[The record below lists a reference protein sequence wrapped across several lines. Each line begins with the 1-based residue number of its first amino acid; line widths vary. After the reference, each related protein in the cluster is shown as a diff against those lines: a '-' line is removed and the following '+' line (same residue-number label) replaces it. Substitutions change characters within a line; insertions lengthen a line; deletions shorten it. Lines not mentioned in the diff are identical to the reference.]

1 MKVCRW
7 LPKLHSCANHLFII
21 CEKLRESEVISPPKL
36 LSCFSMPLSRP
47 SWTIVTPCF
56 MACLNIKFWDYKG
69 YKMLPHDLSLP
80 LQDTTTLVPF
90 SNNSIGFLL
99 LNELSS
105 KSCCRP
111 TRPLKIALHLISR
124 TFCNHTSLL
133 AAFVLHPTIYLK
145 SLATIYSLLV
155 PVPSL
160 LLRPLSGTRYRLNF
174 EMLTQSM
181 FLNPNLKLYFLETP
195 LALSFTVHTY
205 RRIVLDFLL

>member
-1 MKVCRW
+1 MNSSSVK
-7 LPKLHSCANHLFII
+7 
-21 CEKLRESEVISPPKL
+21 
-36 LSCFSMPLSRP
+36 
-47 SWTIVTPCF
+47 TI
-56 MACLNIKFWDYKG
+56 LK
-69 YKMLPHDLSLP
+69 LP
-80 LQDTTTLVPF
+80 LTEWSKGKNLPFLAKYVCFEFDFNTTEIRFTFHNVITKQQKWTSMESTDRQLYYAIQCWLIQYIQSLLTATEAQHF
-90 SNNSIGFLL
+90 ANSTGFLL

-105 KSCCRP
+105 KFCCWP

-124 TFCNHTSLL
+124 TFCNHTFLL

-181 FLNPNLKLYFLETP
+181 FLNLNLKLYFLERP

>member
-1 MKVCRW
+1 
-7 LPKLHSCANHLFII
+7 
-21 CEKLRESEVISPPKL
+21 
-36 LSCFSMPLSRP
+36 
-47 SWTIVTPCF
+47 
-56 MACLNIKFWDYKG
+56 
-69 YKMLPHDLSLP
+69 MLPLDLSLP

-105 KSCCRP
+105 KSCCWP
-111 TRPLKIALHLISR
+111 TRP
-124 TFCNHTSLL
+124 FCNHTSLL

-181 FLNPNLKLYFLETP
+181 FLNLNLKLYFLERP

-205 RRIVLDFLL
+205 RGIVLDFLL